1 MAYSSNNTIT
11 AADYNSFVSTVN
23 GVIGTGSGSK
33 GYGQSD
39 LSTVSATD
47 QITAAHWTSL
57 LGAVNTAATHQ
68 GTSVS
73 IPGGSDTGYPATGD
87 TIHAFDGSQTIGG
100 ASYTYD
106 LSTAV
111 TDIDTNYQNVDA
123 AQQTTTASLHTAT
136 RTSDW
141 SGAINA
147 EVDITFADANA
158 VRYFFNT
165 GGELHITADQPTTS
179 TDQDTN
185 WNTVFDTAMGTIKM
199 GYTGTTRTGSGGTVS
214 TTIGYYD
221 LTGTYQTIF
230 DGTNIGSGAYSA
242 NDVLI
247 QAKTI
252 TNGVRIYINLDDQH
266 SPTAPSTVD
275 NVTSGTKVD
284 FAVRK
289 SSTYTIANPSYSDFE
304 SFN

>member
-1 MAYSSNNTIT
+1 MAYSSSNTIT

-33 GYGQSD
+33 GYGQTA

-47 QITAAHWTSL
+47 QITAGNWTAL
-57 LGAVNTAATHQ
+57 LTAVNTAATHQ
-68 GTSVS
+68 GTTVD
-73 IPGGSDTGYPATGD
+73 IPGSSDTGYPATGD
-87 TIHAFDGSQTIGG
+87 TITAFDASVTIGG

-106 LSTAV
+106 LSSAV

-123 AQQTTTASLHTAT
+123 AQQATTASLHTST
-136 RTSDW
+136 RSTAWADN
-141 SGAINA
+141 INS
-147 EVDITFADANA
+147 EVDVTFADANA
-158 VRYFFNT
+158 ARYFFNT
-165 GGELHITADQPTTS
+165 GGEIHLTADQPTTS

-199 GYTGTTRTGSGGTVS
+199 GYTGTTRTGSGGTPS

-221 LTGTYQTIF
+221 LSGTYQTIF

-252 TNGVRIYINLDDQH
+252 TNGVRFYINFDDQH

-275 NVTSGTKVD
+275 EVTSGTKVD

-289 SSTYTIANPSYSDFE
+289 SSTYTIANPSFSTFE
-304 SFN
+304 SF